1 VASLLARGDLV
12 EKATETPREPNL
24 LYLAWRGGHEGRA
37 LQWWLEQL
45 RQPAMAAALM
55 RGIDVG

>member
-1 VASLLARGDLV
+1 LLARGELV

-45 RQPAMAAALM
+45 RQPTMAAALM